1 MSERICYPLVQ
12 VPERYIGTVTA
23 PEGGLKPGDVVIAN
37 EIDSGIWHNFTQY
50 KATTPTTSLMGIES
64 LAIVI
69 QGGCFETTEDGR
81 MPIGN
86 PDYAQYSYE
95 AGKTAPVLFLEPRYN
110 FLFVR

>member
-1 MSERICYPLVQ
+1 MAERICYPLVQ

-37 EIDSGIWHNFTQY
+37 EIDNNILHNLTQY
-50 KATTPTTSLMGIES
+50 KATTPTSSLMANES
-64 LAIVI
+64 LAVVI

-95 AGKTAPVLFLEPRYN
+95 AGKTAPVLFLEPRSSILY
-110 FLFVR
+110 LR